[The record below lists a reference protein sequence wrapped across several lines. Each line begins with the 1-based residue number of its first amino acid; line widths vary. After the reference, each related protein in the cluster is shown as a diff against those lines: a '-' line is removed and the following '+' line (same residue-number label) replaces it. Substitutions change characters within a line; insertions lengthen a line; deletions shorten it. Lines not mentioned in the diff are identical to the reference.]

1 MREIKFR
8 GKRLDNGEWVVG
20 SYIEAENR
28 DRSIAH
34 QIVPY
39 KAGLVVREVDPAT
52 VGQYTGL
59 KDKNGKEIYE
69 GDLIKAPSGLVY
81 TVIFGTWVHDEKKEF
96 PKIIDKYEH
105 TGWCISLD
113 GNTPC
118 ELLDSEVYSG
128 VITGNVHDDPSLL
141 KVNSAG
147 NI

>member
-8 GKRLDNGEWVVG
+8 GKRLDNGEWIVG

-34 QIVPY
+34 QIIPY

-69 GDLIKAPSGLVY
+69 GDIIKTDFSYATWIGFVHFNKGNFELVDSDKNGQY
-81 TVIFGTWVHDEKKEF
+81 LTLSVLSDIEIIGNIHDN
-96 PKIIDKYEH
+96 P
-105 TGWCISLD
+105 
-113 GNTPC
+113 
-118 ELLDSEVYSG
+118 ELLKGGDQ
-128 VITGNVHDDPSLL
+128 
-141 KVNSAG
+141 
-147 NI
+147 